1 VEKTLALSTSPESS
15 AWTGFQRELLEL
27 GVSRPYSL
35 RMPFR
40 PWKRSRNSGC
50 APTVKLSSFFRSAPD
65 YESLPLAFFEPM
77 VRRVFAAPRY
87 LDRG

>member
-1 VEKTLALSTSPESS
+1 
-15 AWTGFQRELLEL
+15 
-27 GVSRPYSL
+27 
-35 RMPFR
+35 
-40 PWKRSRNSGC
+40 
-50 APTVKLSSFFRSAPD
+50 VKLSSFFRSAPD